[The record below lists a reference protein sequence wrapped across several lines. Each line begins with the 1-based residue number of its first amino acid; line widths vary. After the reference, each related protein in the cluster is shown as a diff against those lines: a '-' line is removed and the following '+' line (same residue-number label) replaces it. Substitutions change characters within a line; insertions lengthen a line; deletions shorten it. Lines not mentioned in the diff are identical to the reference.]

1 MLKTAKLFRQN
12 LPTHVEEH
20 HVSLFWLPLCD
31 MPSTSRLALCMWH
44 IQKARVK
51 YKVPRISCLT
61 ELYEGRLPTL
71 NNNKFVNRH
80 EGARENEAKK
90 QAYNK
95 QYADKKRIAH
105 FKKIPN
111 ILETET
117 DDDDD
122 HRQPQQ

>member
-1 MLKTAKLFRQN
+1 
-12 LPTHVEEH
+12 
-20 HVSLFWLPLCD
+20 
-31 MPSTSRLALCMWH
+31 MWH

-51 YKVPRISCLT
+51 YRVRRISCLT
-61 ELYEGRLPTL
+61 ELYEGRLPTQ
-71 NNNKFVNRH
+71 NRNKFVNRH
-80 EGARENEAKK
+80 EEARENEAKK

-122 HRQPQQ
+122 HSQPKQ